1 MSLESQQVMTA
12 SYYLPDSAISND
24 DGAVLEGPS
33 TFRSHALTSAFGR
46 GRSRYV
52 HDSNVLFE

>member
-1 MSLESQQVMTA
+1 MTA

-46 GRSRYV
+46 GRSRYG